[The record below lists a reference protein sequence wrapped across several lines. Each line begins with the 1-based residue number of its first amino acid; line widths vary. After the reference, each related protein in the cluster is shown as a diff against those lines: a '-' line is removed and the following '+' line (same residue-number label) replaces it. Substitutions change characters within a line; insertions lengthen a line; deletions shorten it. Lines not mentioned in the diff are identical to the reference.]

1 MPKEKDNYWLKSG
14 FINVLQNSSG
24 VLFGMGGFF
33 FLIRILSKE
42 DFGAWVLFNST
53 VTILNIFRDGLLK
66 SAVIKFLSTASDE
79 DKPKIIKSSFI
90 VDGILTLS
98 IIIANFIFAHLLADY
113 WDLPQIINLFYLY
126 NIVYIFSGILTQFN
140 CIEQANLR
148 YQGIF
153 ITNTIN
159 SGIYFIFILVCFITK
174 FDIQLYQLVIIQI
187 ISNIVSAFVAY
198 LYVKDNLII
207 AKGYFKEWVAKL
219 LNFGKY
225 AFGTSVSS
233 ILSGTIDQWMLG
245 NMISPAASGAF
256 NIAVRIVNLSDI
268 PTNAVATIVFPQSAK
283 RIESEG
289 KEGVKYLYE
298 KSVGTIFA
306 ILVPFVI
313 VVFSFSDL
321 VVFLIAGEK
330 YADTVPLLRVT
341 LITCLLFPFGRQ
353 FGSIL
358 DSIGKTKTTFY
369 MVLFTASFNLILNYF
384 LISRI
389 GIMGAAYATLIS
401 NIVGFIAA
409 QYILKKE
416 LGVNV
421 LNTFIYAYYFY
432 PEFYFKFLRP
442 KLVEY
447 KLVKESSKKW

>member
-14 FINVLQNSSG
+14 LINVIQNSSS
-24 VLFGMGGFF
+24 VLFSIGGFL

-42 DFGAWVLFNST
+42 DFGAWVLFNSS
-53 VTILNIFRDGLLK
+53 VTILNIIRDGLLK
-66 SAVIKFLSTASDE
+66 SAVIKFLSTASEE

-90 VDGILTLS
+90 VDGFLTLF
-98 IIIANFIFAHLLADY
+98 IIVVNFMFAHVLANY
-113 WDLPQIINLFYLY
+113 WNLPQIINLFYLY
-126 NIVYIFSGILTQFN
+126 NIVYIFSGFITQFN

-148 YQGIF
+148 YKGIF
-153 ITNTIN
+153 VSNTIN
-159 SGIYFIFILVCFITK
+159 SGIFFSFIFVSFIIK
-174 FDIQLYQLVIIQI
+174 IDIQLYQLVIVQI
-187 ISNIVSAFVAY
+187 ISNLISAFTAY
-198 LYVKDNLII
+198 LYVKNYLIM
-207 AKGYFKEWVAKL
+207 AKGYFKEWVVKL

-233 ILSGTIDQWMLG
+233 ILSTTIDQWMLG

-268 PTNAVATIVFPQSAK
+268 PTNAIAIIVFPKSAK
-283 RIESEG
+283 RNESEG

-313 VVFSFSDL
+313 VVFIFSDL

-330 YADTVPLLRVT
+330 YEDTVPLLRVT
-341 LITCLLFPFGRQ
+341 LITCLLIPFGRQ

-358 DSIGKTKTTFY
+358 DSIGKTKTNFY
-369 MVLFTASFNLILNYF
+369 VVLFTASFNLILNFF

-401 NIVGFIAA
+401 NIVGFIVA

-447 KLVKESSKKW
+447 NFLEESSKKI